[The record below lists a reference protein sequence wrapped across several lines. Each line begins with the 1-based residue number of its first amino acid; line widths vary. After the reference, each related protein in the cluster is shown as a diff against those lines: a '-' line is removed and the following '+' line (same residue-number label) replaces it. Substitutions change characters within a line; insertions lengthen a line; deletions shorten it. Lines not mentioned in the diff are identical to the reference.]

1 MGWIVSPVRRGCSTS
16 RFRGSFVVLLAIHGP
31 SPCDVFDTYQT
42 RLQFQ
47 PPRDVGKVALPH
59 PRPRHPGTV
68 AADRLRIRSGAVL
81 CAPRLSASI
90 TEFSWWTTTRAA
102 ARLLSFS
109 PRQRGCND
117 LIRNASSVPLSCLV
131 DKDLGCKAAAT
142 HMNYEWWI
150 KPPEGVSR
158 FDTSQAVRGH
168 VSRWIPDFGAYRRQ
182 PRRWPTSTT
191 KRGIE
196 VPLSTFECRR

>member
-59 PRPRHPGTV
+59 PRPKHPGTV

-90 TEFSWWTTTRAA
+90 TYGILVVDDDTR
-102 ARLLSFS
+102 RRRS
-109 PRQRGCND
+109 
-117 LIRNASSVPLSCLV
+117 LV
-131 DKDLGCKAAAT
+131 
-142 HMNYEWWI
+142 I
-150 KPPEGVSR
+150 QS
-158 FDTSQAVRGH
+158 
-168 VSRWIPDFGAYRRQ
+168 
-182 PRRWPTSTT
+182 STT
-191 KRGIE
+191 WM
-196 VPLSTFECRR
+196 